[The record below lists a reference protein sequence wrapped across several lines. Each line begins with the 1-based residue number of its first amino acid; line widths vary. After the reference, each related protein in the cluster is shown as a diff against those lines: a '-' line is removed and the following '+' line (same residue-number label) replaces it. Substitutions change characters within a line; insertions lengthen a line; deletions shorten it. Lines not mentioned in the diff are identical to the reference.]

1 MVQNF
6 ATAEHGQ
13 IDCHSTVTIC
23 TIADVSYLDNLAPLV
38 RRWRAPISLTLYA
51 PGDDLYPTVE
61 SIRYL
66 RNCLRNP
73 EDSNLI
79 REYVS
84 FHLYFEA
91 DHITQDVSGKPP

>member
-6 ATAEHGQ
+6 VAADHGQ
-13 IDCHSTVTIC
+13 IECYSSVTLT
-23 TIADVSYLDNLAPLV
+23 TIADISYLENLVPLV

-51 PGDDLYPTVE
+51 PGDDLQPTVN

-84 FHLYFEA
+84 FHLFFDA
-91 DHITQDVSGKPP
+91 DHITQDVS